1 MTRPGAFALM
11 AALVAAAL
19 TSSPVSAGEDG
30 PRRVVSM
37 NVCTDQLAILIAG
50 EGQLHSVSYLAFLP
64 EASALAAEASRFARN
79 HGLAE
84 EIFLMRPDLV
94 IAGTYTTRP
103 TVDMLRRLGFPVEE
117 FAPESS
123 FDDVRANMI
132 RMGDLLGRQK
142 RAADLV
148 AALDRGLAEAAD
160 SPTGKTV
167 ATYSANSFTSGAGS
181 LSNAVIEASGLDN
194 LGTKLGIFGGGYLPL
209 ELLVLADPDLVAV
222 DGREYAAPA
231 LAVENFVHPAFRRA
245 AAGRRLVKVP
255 ARTWICGGPFNL
267 EAVRILRAAV
277 EGEARP

>member
-1 MTRPGAFALM
+1 MTRPGASLLF
-11 AALVAAAL
+11 AALVAVL
-19 TSSPVSAGEDG
+19 FLSSPLAPAEGA

-50 EGQLHSVSYLAFLP
+50 EGQLHSVSYMAFLP
-64 EASALAAEASRFARN
+64 EASALADEASGFAKN

-94 IAGTYTTRP
+94 LAGTFTTRP
-103 TVDMLRRLGFPVEE
+103 AVDMLRRLGFQVEE
-117 FAPESS
+117 FPPESS
-123 FDDVRANMI
+123 FDDVRANI
-132 RMGDLLGRQK
+132 TRIGELLGRQA

-148 AALDRGLAEAAD
+148 AELDRGLAEAAD
-160 SPTGKTV
+160 NPTGKTV

-194 LGTKLGIFGGGYLPL
+194 LGRKLGIAGGGYLPL
-209 ELLVLADPDLVAV
+209 ELLVLSDPDLVAV

-255 ARTWICGGPFNL
+255 AKTWICGGPFNL

-277 EGEARP
+277 EGEAKP